1 MKKILSCLMAMAM
14 MFTVCACGSDN
25 TSGDKV
31 KLIVDLHG
39 WMPTINTTATAST
52 PTVYNSPRVIAEK
65 FTELYPDVE
74 IEWARTKSIG
84 SSSDISGEMSSYFI
98 NAISKGTC
106 PAIAFTWGTA
116 YQDRDYY
123 IDLTEYLNEPNPFE
137 TNEEL
142 KGKPWKDAFYDYV
155 WDLERIRTYDGRI
168 VAVPIATY
176 AGTAS
181 AVYYN
186 CSLMT
191 DIGLMD
197 SATPTDKEEYIGVSR
212 KFTWD
217 DYMDAV
223 DALTARY
230 PSNKAITDPNATL
243 TAGNWLFQ
251 FNLGPAYM
259 KKLESTLD
267 KDGDGKVSGQEKLQG
282 IVDGVFNPV
291 DKVYAREL
299 LGKIKTYYSSK
310 IKNGDTSS
318 AQDTKEWKNGLSG
331 FYHAGSWEYSDQN
344 STPKNYKFNLAPA
357 PMIDDSDSD
366 YVETTWVKGLANY
379 QPDVDLELNLM
390 KPAFYENGDCING
403 KFDEKKFEYALK
415 FLQYLTTYE
424 SNSAMISESN
434 TSLGA
439 IKGVALPEI
448 INNSVYKDCYFP
460 VGSVYT
466 WPTSLTSEAG
476 EALDKIFAQWVK
488 GKKSDADF
496 YKEWNNLQVEDAKT
510 YAEALKIDLTVA

>member
-1 MKKILSCLMAMAM
+1 MRKIVSCFLAVMMA
-14 MFTVCACGSDN
+14 FTICACGGDNSD
-25 TSGDKV
+25 GDKV

-52 PTVYNSPRVIAEK
+52 PTVFNSPRVIAQK
-65 FTELYPDVE
+65 FTELYPEVE
-74 IEWARTKSIG
+74 IEWARTKNVGGG
-84 SSSDISGEMSSYFI
+84 SGDMSGEMSSYFI

-123 IDLTEYLNEPNPFE
+123 VDLTEYLNEPNPFE
-137 TNEEL
+137 TKEDL
-142 KGKPWKDAFYDYV
+142 KDKPWKDAFQDYV

-197 SATPTDKEEYIGVSR
+197 TANPTDEEEFIGVSG

-217 DYMDAV
+217 DYMDSV
-223 DALTARY
+223 DALTAKY
-230 PSNKAITDPNATL
+230 PAHKAITDPNAIL
-243 TAGNWLFQ
+243 TSGSWLLQ

-259 KKLESTLD
+259 KKLESVLD
-267 KDGDGKVSGQEKLQG
+267 TDGDGKVSGQEKLQG

-291 DKVYAREL
+291 DKEYAREL
-299 LGKIKTYYSSK
+299 LGKIKEYYSSK
-310 IKNGDTSS
+310 IKGGDVSG
-318 AQDTKEWKNGLSG
+318 AQDVKEWNNGESG
-331 FYHAGSWEYSDQN
+331 FYHAGSWEYSNQN
-344 STPKNYKFNLAPA
+344 STPKNYKFNLAPS
-357 PMIDDSDSD
+357 PMIDESDSQ
-366 YVETTWVKGLANY
+366 YVETEWVKGLENY

-390 KPAFYENGDCING
+390 KPAFYENGVFN
-403 KFDEKKFEYALK
+403 EKKFEYALK

-434 TSLGA
+434 TSMGA
-439 IKGVALPEI
+439 IKGVDLPQI
-448 INNSVYKDCYFP
+448 IKDSTYKDCWFP
-460 VGSVYT
+460 VGSVYQ
-466 WPTSLTSEAG
+466 WPSSLTSAAG
-476 EALDKIFAQWVK
+476 EKLDKAFSQWVK
-488 GKKSDADF
+488 GSKSDADF
-496 YKEWNNLQVEDAKT
+496 YKEWNETQVEDAKA
-510 YAEALKIDLTVA
+510 YAEKLNITLSGV